1 MPCCRCRAAFSGA
14 LSIIIIAPIKT
25 QQQLCC
31 FLLCP
36 LSAAVTVLS
45 TLKAFEMFLDLT
57 LAAFLIMGTF
67 VSHKMIIEKMQMK
80 KDRSN
85 VRTDRKDAQK
95 GGSDDDESDDEGVPA
110 AVPLKEEK
118 PKVVKAASRS
128 DTLRRRA

>member
-1 MPCCRCRAAFSGA
+1 MPHGLTCCAA
-14 LSIIIIAPIKT
+14 
-25 QQQLCC
+25 
-31 FLLCP
+31 
-36 LSAAVTVLS
+36 AAAAAAAGTVLS

-67 VSHKMIIEKMQMK
+67 VSHKMIVEKMQMK

-95 GGSDDDESDDEGVPA
+95 GGSDDDEDSDDEGVPA